1 MSEEWLK
8 GWNVGYDKGL
18 ARGYDK
24 GWHAAMNDAVMI
36 LLAVMAG
43 YPTETIMREL
53 GIV

>member
-18 ARGYDK
+18 QRGYDK
-24 GWHAAMNDAVMI
+24 GWHAAMNDALMI

-43 YPTETIMREL
+43 YPAEAIRREL